1 MEKFLLKII
10 VVIFVGSLIGGATF
24 YFWKNK
30 YIVPVSKED
39 ISRSLKN
46 EQKENSAISG
56 LGDKK
61 IVNSN
66 EAEIISYIEKNINYL
81 VARGP
86 VVGEKWHP
94 VKIWIIDDKNFYV
107 DYKSDTNG
115 LGRILISQLSRGVGA
130 SYEVIG
136 HFIPGEKGW
145 ILESGKDIA
154 STTPTRLYEKNEQSD
169 EWTVK

>member
-10 VVIFVGSLIGGATF
+10 VVIFVGSLIGGAAF

-30 YIVPVSKED
+30 YIIPASKEA
-39 ISRSLKN
+39 IGRSSRN
-46 EQKENSAISG
+46 EQKENLATSG
-56 LGDKK
+56 SGNKK
-61 IVNSN
+61 ITNSN
-66 EAEIISYIEKNINYL
+66 EAEIISYIEKNINRL

-107 DYKSDTNG
+107 DYKSDANG
-115 LGRILISQLSRGVGA
+115 LGRILILQLSRGAGA

-154 STTPTRLYEKNEQSD
+154 STAPIRLYEKNEQSD